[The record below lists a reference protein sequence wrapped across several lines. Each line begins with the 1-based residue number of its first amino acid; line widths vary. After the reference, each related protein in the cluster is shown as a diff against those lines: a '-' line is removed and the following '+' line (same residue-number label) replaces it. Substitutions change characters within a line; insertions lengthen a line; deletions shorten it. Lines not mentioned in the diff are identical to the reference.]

1 MAKRCAITA
10 RPDAQTGAKRYNR
23 IAKAGHKP
31 RANRPNRNA
40 RLDARIEAKRP
51 ARVAS
56 PTRKPRANR
65 PNRNARPDARIEA
78 KRCDRNAR
86 PDARTEVKRYN
97 RIAKA
102 GHKPRAKRAIT
113 ARPDAQTEAKRA
125 FSLVQ
130 PLKGVRRG
138 GAASRFDSLAQTGA
152 AARQDNTVRA
162 VCQKAP
168 RQIFPHCPASHGKAI
183 ECAGAAN
190 LHSPSFPRRVDKE
203 TESMRKADEPRIY
216 ARSSVMNDTKTA
228 PPPSQ

>member
-1 MAKRCAITA
+1 MANRGDRIAMPGANREKTPRQNCITA
-10 RPDAQTGAKRYNR
+10 R
-23 IAKAGHKP
+23 
-31 RANRPNRNA
+31 
-40 RLDARIEAKRP
+40 E
-51 ARVAS
+51 
-56 PTRKPRANR
+56 PRANR
-65 PNRNARPDARIEA
+65 PNRNARPDARTEA
-78 KRCDRNAR
+78 KRCAITAR
-86 PDARTEVKRYN
+86 PDARTE
-97 RIAKA
+97 
-102 GHKPRAKRAIT
+102 AKRCAIT
-113 ARPDAQTEAKRA
+113 ARPDANRGQTARQSCKPNVRTEGKTPRQSCNPNAQTEAKRI

-152 AARQDNTVRA
+152 AARQDNTMRA